1 MAANLFVA
9 ADYSGLELRTVAQ
22 ACLRLV
28 GYSRLAEALNG
39 GLDAHSKLASG
50 MLGRPYE
57 EVHAAY
63 KAGDPEVGNTRTA
76 AKGMNFG
83 FPGGLGPNSFPAYA
97 WKAYKV
103 RITPEQTAAHKVTWL
118 ETYPEFQD
126 YARFIRTL
134 RGEDGRYTVRHL
146 FSERLRAGCT
156 FTSASNSFFQG
167 LGADAAGAA
176 VFEVAAA
183 CYVPDP
189 RPERAALFGSRIVNF
204 VHDEIILECPA
215 AGRFA
220 PWEVAA
226 ALERTMVDA
235 AAPYLPDVPPEVDS
249 KIMRYWSKDAVAL
262 HDAAGNL
269 TAWPNRESVC
279 ADRVTAGTRRAKAL
293 AAAKDD
299 ADRVKAEKK
308 YEETMLRLAEQ
319 ERRLRAN
326 GVWE

>member
-1 MAANLFVA
+1 MTANLFVA

-39 GLDAHSKLASG
+39 GEDAHARLAAA
-50 MLGRPYE
+50 MLNRTYDD
-57 EVHAAY
+57 VLAAY
-63 KAGDPEVGNTRTA
+63 KDGDPEVGNTRTA

-103 RITPEQTAAHKVTWL
+103 RITAAETARHKETWL
-118 ETYPEFQD
+118 ATYPEFRD
-126 YARFIRTL
+126 YGRYIRTL

-156 FTSASNSFFQG
+156 FTAASNSFFQG

-176 VFEVAAA
+176 VFAVAEA
-183 CYVPDP
+183 CYVPPDDP
-189 RPERAALFGSRIVNF
+189 ARAALFGCRIVNF

-215 AGRFA
+215 NGRYA
-220 PWEVAA
+220 PHEIAA
-226 ALERTMVDA
+226 ALVRLMCEA
-235 AAPYLPDVPPEVDS
+235 SAPFLPDVPPEVDA

-262 HDAAGNL
+262 KDAAGNL
-269 TAWPNRESVC
+269 TAWPNRESV
-279 ADRVTAGTRRAKAL
+279 ASDRAKATKKFGPGGPKEDAKKL
-293 AAAKDD
+293 ATALMV
-299 ADRVKAEKK
+299 AD
-308 YEETMLRLAEQ
+308 EQ

-326 GVWE
+326 GVWDD